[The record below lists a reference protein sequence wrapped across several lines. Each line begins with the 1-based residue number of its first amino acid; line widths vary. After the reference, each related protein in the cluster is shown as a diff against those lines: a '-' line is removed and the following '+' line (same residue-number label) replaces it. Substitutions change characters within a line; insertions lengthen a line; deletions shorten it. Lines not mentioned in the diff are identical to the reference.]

1 MDELPTTMEQ
11 ALARARAEA
20 SELRRMVEVQ
30 EAAMATA
37 AARQQRNGDAVA
49 YAATLEGGARRCSRA
64 PCGAVSMMIRACTC
78 MRPGARP
85 PTPSGRRRS
94 ASGAGARA

>member
-20 SELRRMVEVQ
+20 NELRRMVEVQ

-37 AARQQRNGDAVA
+37 AARHHKSGDAVA
-49 YAATLEGGARRCSRA
+49 YAATLERWRQEVFA
-64 PCGAVSMMIRACTC
+64 GAV
-78 MRPGARP
+78 
-85 PTPSGRRRS
+85 RRRIHVDPVS
-94 ASGAGARA
+94 YTHLTLPTKA